1 MTLLYIK
8 LGQNRSYKGR
18 KYRLL
23 LVVLFNHHFCKM
35 IKTVRNYLRG
45 YMKNPF
51 VVLVLIGTLFLVQ
64 TAADTLEAFPI
75 AIITKIDGTAKILP
89 ADSFKKH
96 KAKVGEGLLVGDTL
110 FSYKDTKVLVTLLD
124 DSPIILNENA
134 ELLFS
139 SDRHLNH
146 EHGEI
151 YYRIVKRSKSR
162 GLQVETP
169 FSIIGIKGTEFIV
182 RYDQEGE
189 IALNEGVIGVSS
201 LGEAFELH
209 QKKNISDFEK
219 YQKQQDAEFAEYQRQ
234 QEEDFTS
241 YVKQF
246 DLHSNKVIRF
256 KSAQNC
262 KQNCEKQ
269 VLQEDFTPEIAK
281 HFKSYQMMIGQ

>member
-1 MTLLYIK
+1 MKK
-8 LGQNRSYKGR
+8 L
-18 KYRLL
+18 
-23 LVVLFNHHFCKM
+23 
-35 IKTVRNYLRG
+35 
-45 YMKNPF
+45 F
-51 VVLVLIGTLFLVQ
+51 VILVLVGTLFLVQ
-64 TAADTLEAFPI
+64 SAADTLESFPI
-75 AIITKIDGTAKILP
+75 AIITKIDGKAKILP
-89 ADSFKKH
+89 AGSFKKH
-96 KAKVGEGLLVGDTL
+96 EAMVGEGLLMGDRL
-110 FSYKDTKVLVTLLD
+110 FSYKDTKILVTLLD

-139 SDRHLNH
+139 SNRRLKH

-182 RYDQEGE
+182 RFDDEGE
-189 IALNEGVIGVSS
+189 IALNEGLIGVNS

-209 QKKNISDFEK
+209 QKKSISDFEK
-219 YQKQQDAEFAEYQRQ
+219 YKKQQNAEFAEYQRQ

-256 KSAQNC
+256 KSAKNC

-269 VLQEDFTPEIAK
+269 VLQEDLTPEIAK
-281 HFKSYQMMIGQ
+281 HFKSYQMMVGQ